1 MSMSSVGRPTQ
12 PAAANSE
19 GFRSLTGGRGL
30 LQDEPLLFELG
41 GWDKTGV
48 DLPLPDHDASDLGDL
63 VRNRADRPGRP
74 LRARDDAP
82 LRAPV
87 PEETTPST
95 WRSIRWAR
103 AP

>member
-1 MSMSSVGRPTQ
+1 MTMSSVGRPTQ
-12 PAAANSE
+12 PAAANTE

-48 DLPLPDHDASDLGDL
+48 DLPLPDHDTSATWSAPRRSAWPASPSP
-63 VRNRADRPGRP
+63 RPCATTSASPR
-74 LRARDDAP
+74 R
-82 LRAPV
+82 
-87 PEETTPST
+87 TTPST